1 MQWSEQSNFN
11 YLAVCFLLIFALLF
25 YILDGD
31 VSSWDTVLINAIKSV
46 KAKTQ
51 QLFGPGTYEK
61 ELVKEE
67 EAKHGTGKRGG
78 RKGGKKGPD
87 GAQTSMTLAPHPT
100 SLASAASLGGTS
112 TTQSQLIL
120 KPAVLKPASQLKLA
134 SPIVPLNWGDEE
146 WKDEDEENNRFTYK
160 PKFRSNMTMATDQVV
175 SVSLLVFDIR
185 MRADAR
191 WLLLPGVGFET
202 VRVERRPNAA
212 STVALLSGSRS
223 TMVTTIKLLWSGPSY
238 HGRKPGW
245 ITDLSHPMTMVSPK
259 FLRLWQP
266 KELLRGNLFRTP
278 PPDQLD
284 SRYAKKCLM
293 VKANPARLLKL
304 YELYAKKSDSVD
316 SRFLVRVFC
325 ILAQTVAHPNC
336 FFTTADRQRI
346 VSGTAAGSSSAN
358 SSFGSGQSAA
368 ATSNNLVFRKLC
380 SDIAELQAEIR
391 GKEVPQILFSMAL
404 LEYRFWQIGERLLCS
419 VEENLHVYRFETL
432 ATVIWAMA
440 KLNLG
445 GVRTGRSGTTAGA
458 AATASMTTSE
468 IEDRMDAGT
477 GYFIYQTLY
486 CLDVLKP
493 EACPTAMGTKE
504 YRDYVNA
511 GAFTPKRIQ
520 LGLDSACFAEQKA
533 ELAKELSRECT
544 TGAGKKRREQ
554 RGRRRKV
561 ESAET
566 TEADREPEDEGED
579 ESEPEGADPHS
590 DADGAPAAEPDDNHP
605 RHNESRRRQHM
616 EDDEND
622 RYTPEVGNCSS
633 ASPSSSKDNNEQK
646 NNGQHDHHHDHEEQ
660 ADLHDLPRRNI
671 EIETKMACPMWIQER
686 LHEFWLDG
694 TLLKAQPQ
702 GADELQL
709 DVERALNRT
718 HTKASIN
725 TSLGRPHDEQH
736 CFFAGHFLRPNIA
749 LEHDS
754 HSCMGPDRVRAGGM
768 VSLKQ
773 KLFAKFGV
781 RTATIHR
788 TFWDR
793 LTADEKDEQVTRLR
807 VAMGY
812 RAMAKSGAP
821 GEQGEDQQKE
831 GRTGK
836 WDCEYARKEGF
847 GSAGFGRS
855 RTGRKSGTTL
865 GLAHVT
871 VPDNDPNRAGAIKKT
886 ETERKV
892 SIRGGKFREK
902 RREKLT

>member
-1 MQWSEQSNFN
+1 
-11 YLAVCFLLIFALLF
+11 
-25 YILDGD
+25 
-31 VSSWDTVLINAIKSV
+31 
-46 KAKTQ
+46 
-51 QLFGPGTYEK
+51 
-61 ELVKEE
+61 
-67 EAKHGTGKRGG
+67 
-78 RKGGKKGPD
+78 
-87 GAQTSMTLAPHPT
+87 
-100 SLASAASLGGTS
+100 
-112 TTQSQLIL
+112 
-120 KPAVLKPASQLKLA
+120 
-134 SPIVPLNWGDEE
+134 
-146 WKDEDEENNRFTYK
+146 
-160 PKFRSNMTMATDQVV
+160 
-175 SVSLLVFDIR
+175 
-185 MRADAR
+185 
-191 WLLLPGVGFET
+191 
-202 VRVERRPNAA
+202 
-212 STVALLSGSRS
+212 
-223 TMVTTIKLLWSGPSY
+223 
-238 HGRKPGW
+238 
-245 ITDLSHPMTMVSPK
+245 MVSPK

-391 GKEVPQILFSMAL
+391 AKEVPQILFSMAL

-440 KLNLG
+440 KLDLG
-445 GVRTGRSGTTAGA
+445 GVRTTGRGGCTTAGA

-477 GYFIYQTLY
+477 VFGPYPVAPSSGFPTSTRYASASAAARASEVDGREKLLHSRRDFAGLFPRLLDEVAKFLPPETEEAISAEESQFWAQIMFSCVLMQHWDRNLPLFMRSGCRGIADREQLDACGWQGYFIYQTLY

-533 ELAKELSRECT
+533 EVAKEISRECT
-544 TGAGKKRREQ
+544 AGKKRREQ
-554 RGRRRKV
+554 RGRRRKE

-566 TEADREPEDEGED
+566 DPTEADREPEDEGEESAEATTSGD
-579 ESEPEGADPHS
+579 QRDEEREAGSFRRHGRKSRLSSRRRFCSRSVNISESEQPEGAEDPHS
-590 DADGAPAAEPDDNHP
+590 DADAAPAAEPDDNHP
-605 RHNESRRRQHM
+605 RQNESRRRQHM

-622 RYTPEVGNCSS
+622 
-633 ASPSSSKDNNEQK
+633 
-646 NNGQHDHHHDHEEQ
+646 HEEQ
-660 ADLHDLPRRNI
+660 ADVHPLRDDLDVADPPRRNI

-749 LEHDS
+749 LEYDS

-821 GEQGEDQQKE
+821 GDHQGEDQQKE